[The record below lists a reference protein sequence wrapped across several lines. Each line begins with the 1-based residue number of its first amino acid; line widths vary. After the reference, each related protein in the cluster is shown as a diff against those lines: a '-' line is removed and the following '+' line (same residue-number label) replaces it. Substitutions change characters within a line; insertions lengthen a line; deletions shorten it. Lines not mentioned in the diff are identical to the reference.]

1 MACILVAEDDHNIN
15 KLVCA
20 ALRRVGYESLAAF
33 DGVQALEVLETNRI
47 DLIITDIMMPRM
59 DGLELT
65 RSLREAGYNIP
76 ILMLTA
82 KQMQQDKREGFIAGA
97 DDYLVKPFDIQ
108 ELALRVRALL
118 RRANVNDERTL
129 IAGSVALDGNSLTVS
144 CGTESQTLPHKEFQL
159 LFKLLSNPGKAFTRM
174 QLLEDVWGWN
184 TESSESTVKV
194 HINRLRTRFSDWD
207 SFEIQTIRG
216 LGYRA
221 VIREGAEH
229 GQN

>member
-1 MACILVAEDDHNIN
+1 MACILVAEDDRNIN

-20 ALRRVGYESLAAF
+20 ALHRVGYESLAAF
-33 DGVQALEVLETNRI
+33 DGIQALEVLETNRV

-108 ELALRVRALL
+108 ELALRIRALL

-129 IAGSVALDGNSLTVS
+129 TAGSVVLDGNSLTVS

-184 TESSESTVKV
+184 TESSESTVNV
-194 HINRLRTRFSDWD
+194 HINRLRTRFGDWD
-207 SFEIQTIRG
+207 NFEIQTIRG

-221 VIREGAEH
+221 VIREDAEH